1 MKMAKLVNIQT
12 QGLPLKTLELG
23 AIQLRKFFD
32 EEKLNELASSLK
44 EKGALQPILVRPLSE
59 KDGKKYEVIMGAR
72 RLKAAQIAGFR
83 DIPAYVIKKISDP
96 EALEMALT
104 ENLQREDLT
113 PFEEA
118 WAILRL
124 IKEHGYS
131 EKDVCRRLNKS
142 DSFVRKRLTLL
153 RLPEPVQ
160 KYISDGKLALESVS
174 HLAKLPSPEK
184 QIEMAGEIVASTLS
198 VEETKE
204 MIVEEIKQIGRK
216 KTKRVKVRSK
226 EVTDTKVVLAIKRL
240 EYLLEDLDLRKLS
253 LSKRE
258 NIKVDL
264 KRLKKQL
271 ERIIEEIEIMD

>member
-1 MKMAKLVNIQT
+1 MAKLVNIQT